1 VLDLDPK
8 GAPFTQVVEVA
19 LEARALCERIELPL
33 YVKTSGSSGL
43 HLLVPLGR
51 QCTHEQ
57 SRSLGELL
65 ARCLVG
71 RLPEVATITRQVSR
85 RDGRV
90 YIDYLQN
97 GSGKLLVSPFCV
109 RPLPGAPVSTPLTWR
124 EVNRKLDIRRH
135 TMVTVPERMKK
146 LKKDPL
152 VEVVELVPDLGDAL
166 GRLQEELA

>member
-1 VLDLDPK
+1 
-8 GAPFTQVVEVA
+8 VA
-19 LEARALCERIELPL
+19 LAARDLCRRIDLPL

-51 QCTHEQ
+51 QCTHDQ

-71 RLPEVATITRQVSR
+71 RLPEIATITRQVSR

-109 RPLPGAPVSTPLTWR
+109 RPLPGAPVSTPLAWR
-124 EVNRKLDIRRH
+124 EVNRKLDLRRH
-135 TMVTVPERMKK
+135 TMKTVPERMRK
-146 LKKDPL
+146 LKVDPL
-152 VEVVELVPDLGDAL
+152 AEVVALVPDLGEAL
-166 GRLQEELA
+166 RRLQEELG